1 MQTQGLALSLALSY
15 ALSHHNC
22 VRMLHRK
29 HCLHTYKH
37 GYASTPPPPPRSL
50 PWRLNVVYG
59 QVLDPGSS
67 EKPGWALHD
76 LGITLFSTVT
86 TGKAAFSSPCRGLLF
101 QMAERHGRYFRVL
114 RSVFTSFWERPR
126 FFWALHVGPTVGS
139 VCCSH
144 TLSSPDIP

>member
-15 ALSHHNC
+15 TLSHHNC
-22 VRMLHRK
+22 VR
-29 HCLHTYKH
+29 CSTENIVYTHTNMAMH
-37 GYASTPPPPPRSL
+37 QHPPPRSL

-86 TGKAAFSSPCRGLLF
+86 TGKAAFSSPCGGLLF
-101 QMAERHGRYFRVL
+101 QMAERRGRYFRVL